1 MKATVKR
8 AYFDLLGLHKV
19 GEVVEV
25 KGPSINVEIIEEV
38 KTVKVE
44 TKTEEKVEETPKK
57 TKKPTTKS
65 AKTKPKKTTKK
76 D

>member
-8 AYFDLLGLHKV
+8 AYFDFLGLHKV

-25 KGPSINVEIIEEV
+25 KAPNLNVEIIEEKAEKKAEV
-38 KTVKVE
+38 
-44 TKTEEKVEETPKK
+44 KTEEKVETKPKK
-57 TKKPTTKS
+57 APTKS
-65 AKTKPKKTTKK
+65 KSKPKKTTKK

>member
-25 KGPSINVEIIEEV
+25 KGPSINVEIIEE
-38 KTVKVE
+38 
-44 TKTEEKVEETPKK
+44 TKAEPKAKAEEEAEEPKK
-57 TKKPTTKS
+57 TKTSTKS
-65 AKTKPKKTTKK
+65 AKTKPKKKTKK